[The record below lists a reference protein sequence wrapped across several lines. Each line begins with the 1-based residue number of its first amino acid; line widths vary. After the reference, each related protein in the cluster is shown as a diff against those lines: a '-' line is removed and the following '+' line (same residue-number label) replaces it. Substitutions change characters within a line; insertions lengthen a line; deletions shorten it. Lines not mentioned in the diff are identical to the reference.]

1 MPHDDCAKEPLLR
14 SLSETDGDHD
24 AKLLNHDSRISN
36 LEHIVSVD
44 PISPRTLALS
54 TITILVVAGTLLAWL
69 KVLPGEAIAGILGA
83 IVGRLTSNLG
93 GQNEQR

>member
-1 MPHDDCAKEPLLR
+1 MPHEECHKEPVLR

-24 AKLLNHDSRISN
+24 AKLVNHDSRISI
-36 LEHIVSVD
+36 LERYVSVD
-44 PISPRTLALS
+44 PVSPRTLALA
-54 TITILVVAGTLLAWL
+54 TIAILVIAGTLLAWL